1 MTKWDGPGSVGHSQQ
16 RTFGA
21 AGAAAA
27 AGAFFVTVTNVPK
40 NLTLEVLGLGVTAA
54 LPLPFVV
61 AVPVAFFLI
70 EIEPGGRPAP
80 GLRPPKRFALPT
92 WPVKKAPRIG
102 AQRVTPKKD
111 VGHSDVYKERDVAH
125 QMRI

>member
-1 MTKWDGPGSVGHSQQ
+1 MGHVPFFVHVGMTDVFFWCHAL
-16 RTFGA
+16 RA
-21 AGAAAA
+21 YNCMR
-27 AGAFFVTVTNVPK
+27 GAFFVTMTNVPK

-80 GLRPPKRFALPT
+80 GLRPPEPSP
-92 WPVKKAPRIG
+92 WPVKRRRA
-102 AQRVTPKKD
+102 
-111 VGHSDVYKERDVAH
+111 
-125 QMRI
+125 